1 MKFVN
6 KKIAETT
13 MTRKYW
19 LDLIDESIWN
29 PVEVLVD
36 NLKLYEDQA
45 FWLGYQN
52 GNKGQG

>member
-19 LDLIDESIWN
+19 LDLVDESAWN
-29 PVEVLVD
+29 LDWID

-52 GNKGQG
+52 GNKG